1 MEVPHLEKHGGRWD
15 IGKGQTAGPPSQLRA
30 ENAAQTPA
38 LPILLVTA
46 SQFCHLWALVSPSG
60 AEVVSRFSLTFF
72 FSHTL
77 SSVCVVKLGKLRT
90 TQKVP

>member
-1 MEVPHLEKHGGRWD
+1 MGHWEGADSWA
-15 IGKGQTAGPPSQLRA
+15 TSQLGA

-38 LPILLVTA
+38 LPIVPVTS

-60 AEVVSRFSLTFF
+60 AEVGSRFSLTFF

-90 TQKVP
+90 TQKVPQ